1 MTPRNSRTNRPAAR
15 SSRSPQSARAVRSA
29 RAAQSGRIASRSE
42 ASSFARKNAA
52 PSGGYRPAYTPGSQG
67 SGANSAYSRQTG
79 PAQYSRANPAYSKAA
94 RKKTS
99 RGKKIALGV
108 IAAALVAVVGG
119 GSAFALWVNSV
130 NDQLNRGTKTDEELS
145 ALQDVLAPTQS
156 FTEPFYIMLIGSDR
170 RADDESMGARSDT
183 NVVVRVDPVNNQI
196 TMVSIPRDTM
206 IDIDGYGTNKFNAA
220 YNYGG
225 AAATIREANQMLGIE
240 ISHYAEVNFE
250 ELVSLVDAV
259 GGVDIEVD
267 QRIDDPKAGD
277 VVIEAG
283 PQHLDGAA
291 ALTFARTRQYV
302 DGDFT
307 RTEHQRKLISAIV
320 DKVLSLPVTELPGVI
335 QSAAR
340 CVTTDLS
347 VSDIIALAEQFKD
360 EGAMT
365 VYSAMV
371 PSTTGYVDEVSYVF
385 TDKTALAEMMRIVE
399 EGGDPSGIT
408 ASASAYSGS
417 PSGSSSSSGSD
428 SSSSSSSSSRGSS
441 SGSSSSSS
449 SSSGA
454 YDDSSDD
461 DEGGSS
467 EPDPPAESS
476 GDAGGSDELENA
488 A

>member
-1 MTPRNSRTNRPAAR
+1 MTPRNSRTNRPAVR
-15 SSRSPQSARAVRSA
+15 SSRVPQSARAVRSV
-29 RAAQSGRIASRSE
+29 RAAQSGRIASRSDS
-42 ASSFARKNAA
+42 SSFGRRNPAS
-52 PSGGYRPAYTPGSQG
+52 SGGYRSAYTPGSQG
-67 SGANSAYSRQTG
+67 SSANSAYARQT
-79 PAQYSRANPAYSKAA
+79 AATQYSRANPAYSKAA
-94 RKKTS
+94 QKMN

-108 IAAALVAVVGG
+108 VAAVLVAVVGG

-130 NDQLNRGTKTDEELS
+130 NDQLNHGTKTEEELN
-145 ALQDVLAPTQS
+145 ALQDVLAPTKS

-183 NVVVRVDPVNNQI
+183 NVVVRVDPERNQI
-196 TMVSIPRDTM
+196 TLVSIPRDTM

-225 AAATIREANQMLGIE
+225 AAATIREANQLLGIE

-259 GGVDIEVD
+259 GGVDVEVEE
-267 QRIDDPKAGD
+267 RIDDPKAGD
-277 VVIEAG
+277 VVIEKG
-283 PQHLDGAA
+283 LQHLDGAA

-307 RTEHQRKLISAIV
+307 RTAHQRKLISAIV
-320 DKVLSLPVTELPGVI
+320 DKVLSLPVTDLPGVI

-347 VSDIIALAEQFKD
+347 VSDIISLAEQFKD
-360 EGAMT
+360 EGELI
-365 VYSAMV
+365 VYSAMG

-385 TDKTALAEMMRIVE
+385 TDKTALAEMMKIVE

-417 PSGSSSSSGSD
+417 PGGSSSGSDSGSSGSGSSSSSRSG
-428 SSSSSSSSSRGSS
+428 GSS
-441 SGSSSSSS
+441 SGS
-449 SSSGA
+449 GT

-461 DEGGSS
+461 DAGDYA

-476 GDAGGSDELENA
+476 DSGGSDDLENA